1 MNSILKNKKER
12 EREDQKWT
20 TGWSKGKKAESI
32 NDIYAVFCLRCT
44 ILQQEIVYKLY
55 TNMRNH
61 AGSEY
66 GHGEAYDDVD
76 DKKNTRQAYY
86 CIAGRCRI
94 GMRFM
99 PKLDSG

>member
-1 MNSILKNKKER
+1 
-12 EREDQKWT
+12 
-20 TGWSKGKKAESI
+20 
-32 NDIYAVFCLRCT
+32 
-44 ILQQEIVYKLY
+44 
-55 TNMRNH
+55 MRNH